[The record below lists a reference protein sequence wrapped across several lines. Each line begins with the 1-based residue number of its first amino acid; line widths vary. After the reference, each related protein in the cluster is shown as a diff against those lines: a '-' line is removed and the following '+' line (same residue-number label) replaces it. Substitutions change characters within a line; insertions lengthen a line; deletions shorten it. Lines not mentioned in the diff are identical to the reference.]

1 LFNLFVIKIAIQV
14 NIKMVAI
21 KRDNPLKEWR
31 KKLFFLI
38 QNLFRYHI
46 TEDIPSNEV
55 DEKRQILIID
65 TIGK

>member
-1 LFNLFVIKIAIQV
+1 
-14 NIKMVAI
+14 MVAI